1 MRGNNA
7 ASHCSANSDNSANSG
22 VPFRTREDPSFA
34 TVSSDLFG
42 FIRISCCSCALI
54 LVACG
59 PDVETEPALFESLAA
74 ERTGITFENRLPE
87 NTRFNILNNLYY
99 YNGGGVAAGD
109 INGDGL
115 PDLYFTSN
123 RESDRLYLNKGNF
136 RFEDVTESAGVGGP
150 PGWTTGV
157 TMADV
162 NGDGHLDIYVCGVN
176 YRSMDGRNILY
187 INDGDGT
194 FTERTNEYG
203 LEHEG
208 YSTQAL
214 FFDYDNDGDLDMYL
228 LNYSVHGERGPVA
241 GPQRTPRHPRAGDR
255 LFRNDGPPGRF
266 TDVSERAGIYGGV
279 EGYGLGVVAS
289 DVNVDGCIDLFVA
302 NDFQENDFLY
312 LNDCDGTF
320 TESIA
325 KSMGHTSRF
334 SMGVDAADFNN
345 DGRPDLMVLDM
356 LPDSQAIRNTSA
368 TAESFE
374 LFNAKVKAGYH
385 PQYSRNTLQLNRG
398 QGMFSEIGYLAGV
411 EATDWSWSAL
421 FADFDNDGLKDLFVT
436 NGIYRRPN
444 DLDYLAYVGQ
454 PGVQR
459 TISDTITRANLSL
472 IERMPRVPLS
482 NYLFRNEGGL
492 TFTNVAEAW
501 GVGQAGFS
509 NGAAYADLDGDGA
522 LDLVVNNVNAQA
534 SVYRNRARSV
544 RGNHFL
550 TIRLR
555 GRRGNTSGIGA
566 KVLVKQGGTRQML
579 EQMPTRGFQSSVNPV
594 LHFGIGADTRIDTL
608 LVVWPDGL
616 FELRSNVAIDTT
628 IVLSQ
633 DRASG
638 RFAYSGDAF
647 DVVWP
652 RYAHLFEDVTTRSGL
667 GFRHRE
673 SDFFDYHREPLMPL
687 LLSREGPA
695 LAVAD
700 VNGDSLDDVYIGG
713 AKWQPAALFVQQ
725 EGGRFQESR
734 AGDPRADS
742 LHEDVD
748 AAFFDADHDGDQ
760 DLFVVSG
767 GNEFWG
773 QADALRPRLYLNDGR
788 GGFLRSTDA
797 LPPIFENGGSVA
809 AGDYDGDGD
818 VDLFMGGRVVARE
831 YGRAPR
837 SYLLANDGRGHFR
850 DVTEQAAPRLSQV
863 GMVSSAAWADLD
875 GDRAPELIVVG
886 EWMPIRVFSR
896 RDRLLEDRTE
906 SFGLA
911 RSSGWWN
918 SVSPTDLDG
927 DGDLDLV
934 IGNLGLNSYIKATP
948 DQPARLYVHDFGE
961 MGERNLEQILTTYR
975 HGVSYPIAGRD
986 EITASIPSTRSR
998 FPTYKSF
1005 GASRIE
1011 DILPASQLRNAT
1023 MLEATTFAT
1032 SVAIN
1037 DGSGRLQLRPLPS
1050 LAQLAPVYASVER
1063 DFDGDGHV
1071 DILLGGN
1078 FSGVTPVRGR
1088 YDASY
1093 GLLLR
1098 GDGHG
1103 GFTPVDMHRSGVVI
1117 TGEVRDLEL
1126 VRSRG
1131 RAGVVVA
1138 RNNDSV
1144 LLLQSQVPTSVPSG
1158 NPSSP

>member
-1 MRGNNA
+1 MRGNSA
-7 ASHCSANSDNSANSG
+7 TPACSGNSYSSGNSDVLSL
-22 VPFRTREDPSFA
+22 TREYPGLARMCSDP
-34 TVSSDLFG
+34 FG
-42 FIRISCCSCALI
+42 LLRISCCFCTLI
-54 LVACG
+54 LTACG
-59 PDVETEPALFESLAA
+59 SDGPREPALFESLPSD
-74 ERTGITFENRLPE
+74 RTGITFENRLAE
-87 NTRFNILNNLYY
+87 DTTFNILNNLYY

-123 RESDRLYLNKGNF
+123 RESDRLYLNKGDF
-136 RFEDVTESAGVGGP
+136 RFEDITERAGVGGP

-176 YRSMDGRNILY
+176 YRSMNGRNVLY
-187 INDGDGT
+187 LNDGDAT
-194 FTERTNEYG
+194 FTDRTAEYG

-241 GPQRTPRHPRAGDR
+241 GPQRSPRHPRAGDR
-255 LFRNDGPPGRF
+255 LFRNDGARF
-266 TDVSERAGIYGGV
+266 TDVSDRAGIHGGV

-289 DVNVDGCIDLFVA
+289 DFNVDGCVDLFVA

-312 LNDCDGTF
+312 INDCAGRF

-325 KSMGHTSRF
+325 TSMGHTSRF

-385 PQYSRNTLQLNRG
+385 PQYARNTLQLNRG
-398 QGMFSEIGYLAGV
+398 RGLFSDVGYLAGV
-411 EATDWSWSAL
+411 HATDWSWSAL

-459 TISDTITRANLSL
+459 TISDTITRANLAL
-472 IERMPRVPLS
+472 IERMPQVPLP
-482 NYLFRNEGGL
+482 NYLFRNDGDV

-501 GVGQAGFS
+501 GVGQPGFS
-509 NGAAYADLDGDGA
+509 NGAAYVDLDGDGA
-522 LDLVVNNVNAQA
+522 LDLVVNNVNAPA
-534 SVYRNRARSV
+534 SVYRNRARNV
-544 RGNHFL
+544 RENHFL

-555 GRRGNTSGIGA
+555 GSRGNSLGIGA
-566 KVLVKQGGTRQML
+566 KVLAKHGSTRQML
-579 EQMPTRGFQSSVNPV
+579 EQMPTRGFQSSVDPV
-594 LHFGIGADTRIDTL
+594 LHFGLGAHARVDTL
-608 LVVWPDGL
+608 LVVWPDGR
-616 FELRSNVAIDTT
+616 FELRSNVAVDTT
-628 IVLSQ
+628 IVFSQ
-633 DRASG
+633 DSASG

-647 DVVWP
+647 DVTWP
-652 RYAHLFEDVTTRSGL
+652 RYAHLFQDVTAISGL
-667 GFRHRE
+667 TFRHRE
-673 SDFFDYHREPLMPL
+673 SDFFDYRREPLMPH

-700 VNGDSLDDVYIGG
+700 VNGDGLDDVYVGG
-713 AKWQPAALFVQQ
+713 AKWQPAALFVQ
-725 EGGRFQESR
+725 ERSGRFREARSR
-734 AGDPRADS
+734 DLRADS

-748 AAFFDADHDGDQ
+748 AAFFDADRDGDQ

-773 QADALRPRLYLNDGR
+773 RADALTPRLYLNDGS
-788 GGFLRSTDA
+788 GGFSGATDA
-797 LPPIFENGGSVA
+797 LPPIFENGGCVSPA
-809 AGDYDGDGD
+809 DYDGDGD
-818 VDLFMGGRVVARE
+818 VDVFMGGRVVARE

-837 SYLLANDGRGHFR
+837 SYLLENDGKGSFR
-850 DVTEQAAPRLSQV
+850 DVTEQLARPLRHV

-875 GDRAPELIVVG
+875 GDRALELIVVG
-886 EWMPIRVFSR
+886 EWMRIGVFAR
-896 RDRLLEDRTE
+896 GQDGAFEDRTA

-918 SVSPTDLDG
+918 SVSPSDLDG
-927 DGDLDLV
+927 DGDIDLV

-948 DQPARLYVHDFGE
+948 DQPARLYVHDFGQK
-961 MGERNLEQILTTYR
+961 GEGTLEQILTTYR

-986 EITASIPSTRSR
+986 EITTSIPSTRAK
-998 FPTYKSF
+998 FPTYASF

-1011 DILPASQLRNAT
+1011 DILPASQLRAARV
-1023 MLEATTFAT
+1023 LEATTFAT

-1037 DGSGRLQLRPLPS
+1037 EGGGTFRLRPLPAE
-1050 LAQLAPVYASVER
+1050 AQLAPVYASVVR
-1063 DFDGDGHV
+1063 DFDGDGRP
-1071 DILLGGN
+1071 DILFGGN
-1078 FSGVTPVRGR
+1078 SSGVPPVRGQ
-1088 YDASY
+1088 YDASR

-1098 GDGHG
+1098 GDGRG
-1103 GFTPVDMHRSGVVI
+1103 GFTPVDMQRSGVVI
-1117 TGEVRDLEL
+1117 AGEVRDLAL

-1131 RAGVVVA
+1131 RVGVVVA

-1144 LLLQSQVPTSVPSG
+1144 IVLQSQAPSSVPSG
-1158 NPSSP
+1158 SPSSP